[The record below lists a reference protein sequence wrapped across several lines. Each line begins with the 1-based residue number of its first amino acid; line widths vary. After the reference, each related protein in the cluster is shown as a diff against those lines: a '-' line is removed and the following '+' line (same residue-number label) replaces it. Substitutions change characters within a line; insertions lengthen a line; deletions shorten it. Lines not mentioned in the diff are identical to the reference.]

1 MKCMI
6 ACSFKVTKA
15 GGGENRG
22 DPSKGQQ
29 DGAGVD
35 PTKTNTGQNKGKAER
50 AKKRAEADAGLLGGP
65 SVLRA
70 RHAVTSIE
78 VIHGV
83 CYVSTR
89 RGDVW
94 TIDAN
99 GGNNG
104 GHVTQAVHSH
114 FGPIYGACAHP
125 TMPSRF
131 ATAGEDRLLCV
142 WDGHAQVCSNYL
154 PTLARS
160 CAYTPDGN
168 CIAVGCANGAVLVYR
183 FQKARPRS
191 GVHAS
196 LIFFKVVQ
204 DCVEAID
211 DLKYSPDGKYL
222 AVGSHDNFVDVYL
235 VQKTSRFGTRKK
247 DEGKENAYVHVS
259 RCRGHTSYITHL
271 DWSVDSRVIQSN
283 CGAYEIIY
291 WDAASGTPILSSTD
305 TVEADTD
312 WSTWTCVLGFPVM
325 GVWPEYTGK
334 RGGVVWGRWFGA
346 GVVFGR
352 WFLEGGFWKVV
363 ALAVCIDPFVLTRL
377 FGFLFCFCSL
387 AFVLLLLLSLLSL
400 S

>member
-1 MKCMI
+1 MN

-99 GGNNG
+99 VSANGGGNGGSNG
-104 GHVTQAVHSH
+104 GNGSNVTQAVHSH

-352 WFLEGGFWKVV
+352 WFLEGGG
-363 ALAVCIDPFVLTRL
+363 IDRL
-377 FGFLFCFCSL
+377 Y
-387 AFVLLLLLSLLSL
+387 
-400 S
+400 